1 MATHNSINT
10 SVYKAIDPS
19 NFTDKFKGK
28 VVLVTGA
35 GRGIG
40 QGIAIAFARAGATL
54 ALLDLKK
61 ENLASTIKQ
70 CEQFGS
76 DVLSIACN
84 VADTADV
91 DAAIEEYI
99 PPFLSVPERRIEKKL
114 GQIDV
119 LVNNAGTNYRKPYH
133 MMTFDEFWKVI
144 EVNFKAVC
152 FSLGV
157 L

>member
-19 NFTDKFKGK
+19 NFTNKFKGK

-40 QGIAIAFARAGATL
+40 RGIAIAFARAGATL

-70 CEQFGS
+70 CEEFGS
-76 DVLSIACN
+76 KVLPIACN

-91 DAAIEEYI
+91 DAAIDEYS
-99 PPFLSVPERRIEKKL
+99 PS
-114 GQIDV
+114 
-119 LVNNAGTNYRKPYH
+119 
-133 MMTFDEFWKVI
+133 
-144 EVNFKAVC
+144 C
-152 FSLGV
+152 
-157 L
+157 

>member
-10 SVYKAIDPS
+10 TVYKAIDPS
-19 NFTDKFKGK
+19 NFTNKFKGK

-61 ENLASTIKQ
+61 ENLASTVKQ
-70 CEQFGS
+70 CEELGS
-76 DVLSIACN
+76 EVLPIACD
-84 VADTADV
+84 VANNADV
-91 DAAIEEYI
+91 DAAIAEYQI
-99 PPFLSVPERRIEKKL
+99 PPSNHAERRTEKKF

-133 MMTFDEFWKVI
+133 MMKFEDFWRVI
-144 EVNFKAVC
+144 EINFKAVP
-152 FSLGV
+152 FN
-157 L
+157 